1 MMIAICA
8 IFKNEYPYI
17 LEWIAY
23 HRCLGIHHFYI
34 ADNISIDGST
44 ELLSALNE
52 LGVIKRISYPTEP
65 GIPPQIGAYN
75 LLFNSADEEWLAF
88 IDADE
93 FITPSNYEEGLN
105 ELLILL
111 GDANVSAVALNWAV
125 YGSSCSIIPEN
136 TLVIERLTKRAGKD
150 HPVNRHYKSIVR
162 KRDTLCAGKT
172 PHDFILHDGKFYIKT
187 TGALESDSHGLS
199 KTVDWKKA
207 RINHY
212 VIKSRAEFITK
223 KSARGR
229 ATTVDS
235 NLNRTLSFFR
245 NHDLNQIEDNIPRWF
260 IKKVKTEKELII
272 KQLDS
277 VAYSY
282 NDVQHPSSLDR
293 SAHGM
298 GKGCIDFITINDE
311 TIELRGW
318 AIDRNNSPIKNII
331 AVVNSYL
338 ILKCTKLIF
347 RDRTD
352 LSYSGLGSGIG
363 AGFNVS
369 MIRPDMDIMNI
380 DFYGLDIN
388 GLAVVELKGS
398 VDPMTIMNP
407 S

>member
-1 MMIAICA
+1 MIAICA

-23 HRCLGIHHFYI
+23 HRCLGINHFYI

-44 ELLSALNE
+44 ELLKALHE
-52 LGVIKRISYPTEP
+52 LGVIRRTPYPTEP

-75 LLFNSADEEWLAF
+75 SLFNLADEEWLAF

-111 GDANVSAVALNWAV
+111 GDSNVSAVALNWAI

-150 HPVNRHYKSIVR
+150 HPVNRHYKSLVR

-172 PHDFILHDGKFYIKT
+172 PHDFILHDEKFYIKT
-187 TGALESDSHGLS
+187 TGSLEAEIHGLS
-199 KTVDWKKA
+199 KAVDWTKA

-229 ATTVDS
+229 ATTVDM

-245 NHDLNQIEDNIPRWF
+245 SHDLNQVEDNIPRWF
-260 IKKVKTEKELII
+260 IKKVKTEKNLII

-277 VAYSY
+277 IGYSY
-282 NDVQHPSSLDR
+282 TDAQYPSSLDR
-293 SAHGM
+293 TAHGM
-298 GKGCIDFITINDE
+298 GKGCIDFLAINNGA
-311 TIELRGW
+311 IEMRGW
-318 AIDRNNSPIKNII
+318 AIDRNNYPIKDVI
-331 AVVNSYL
+331 AVVNSEI
-338 ILKCTKLIF
+338 ILQCTKLTF

-352 LSYSGLGSGIG
+352 LSDSGLGSGIG

-369 MIRPDMDIMNI
+369 LIRPDMDIKSI

-398 VDPMTIMNP
+398 VDPMAIMNV

>member
-1 MMIAICA
+1 MIAICA

-23 HRCLGIHHFYI
+23 HRCLGINHFYI

-44 ELLSALNE
+44 ELLKALHE
-52 LGVIKRISYPTEP
+52 LGVIRRTPYPTEP

-75 LLFNSADEEWLAF
+75 SLFNSAEEEWLAF

-105 ELLILL
+105 ELHILL
-111 GDANVSAVALNWAV
+111 GDTNASAIALNWAV

-136 TLVIERLTKRAGKD
+136 TLVTERLTKRAGKD

-187 TGALESDSHGLS
+187 TGAIEADSHGLS
-199 KTVDWKKA
+199 KTVDWIIA

-229 ATTVDS
+229 ATTIDS

-245 NHDLNQIEDNIPRWF
+245 NHDLNQIEDVIPRWF
-260 IKKVKTEKELII
+260 IQKIKAEKKLII
-272 KQLDS
+272 EQLDS
-277 VAYSY
+277 FGYSY
-282 NDVQHPSSLDR
+282 TDVKYPTSLYR
-293 SAHGM
+293 TAHGM
-298 GKGCIDFITINDE
+298 GKGCIDFLAINNGA
-311 TIELRGW
+311 IEMRGW
-318 AIDRNNSPIKNII
+318 AIDRNNYPIKDVI
-331 AVVNSYL
+331 AVVNSEI

-347 RDRTD
+347 RDRID
-352 LSYSGLGSGIG
+352 LSESGLGSGIG

-369 MIRPDMDIMNI
+369 MTRPGMDIKSI

-398 VDPMTIMNP
+398 VDPMTIMNA